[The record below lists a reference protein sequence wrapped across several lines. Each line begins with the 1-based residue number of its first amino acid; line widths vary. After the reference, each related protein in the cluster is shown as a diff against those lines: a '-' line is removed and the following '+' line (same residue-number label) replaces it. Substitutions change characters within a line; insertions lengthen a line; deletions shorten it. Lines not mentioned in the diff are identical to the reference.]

1 MIKELITISNDLD
14 KRGLLK
20 EANFLDKISADIIN
34 FEERARELRANRQ
47 RGESHADGEDQTRE
61 VIDFEDKADERRS
74 ALIEKFVKKNL
85 SPDTKLYDEDG
96 QSELSDYA
104 WNNNEMLREYMIEVM
119 PDLLV
124 GLYEEIGDSD
134 IQKLVRDVE
143 YVAESLADQV
153 GKDDISQRS
162 QREDMLFIAKA
173 MKHYLIDH
181 RYDFGI

>member
-1 MIKELITISNDLD
+1 
-14 KRGLLK
+14 
-20 EANFLDKISADIIN
+20 
-34 FEERARELRANRQ
+34 
-47 RGESHADGEDQTRE
+47 GEDQTHE
-61 VIDFEDKADERRS
+61 VIDFEDKADERRN

-85 SPDTKLYDEDG
+85 SPDTMLKHSYDTLAGEH
-96 QSELSDYA
+96 EVLSDYA
-104 WNNNEMLREYMIEVM
+104 FNNSEVLREYMLEVM

-124 GLYEEIGDSD
+124 DLYEETGDSD

-162 QREDMLFIAKA
+162 QREDMLFIGKA